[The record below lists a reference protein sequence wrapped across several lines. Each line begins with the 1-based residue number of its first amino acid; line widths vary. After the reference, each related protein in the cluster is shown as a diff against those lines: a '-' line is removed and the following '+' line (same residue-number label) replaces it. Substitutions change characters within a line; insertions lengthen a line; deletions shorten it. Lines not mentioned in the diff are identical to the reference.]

1 MDPELL
7 TLLTD
12 FGSLGLGAGFI
23 AWLYVKML
31 HRLDDMV
38 DKFQNQI
45 EAMQDRCDRRESEL
59 RTRYDSVIENY
70 NSERDQLLQGVTAQ
84 MKETALILVEL
95 KNEMESVRDNVA
107 TGLGEMR
114 QHYAVL
120 EAKRSAR
127 SEGV

>member
-12 FGSLGLGAGFI
+12 FGSLGLAAGFI
-23 AWLYVKML
+23 AWLYVKMQ
-31 HRLDDMV
+31 HRLDDLV
-38 DKFQNQI
+38 LRFQKQV
-45 EAMQDRCDRRESEL
+45 EDMQERCDRRESEL
-59 RTRYDSVIENY
+59 RSRYDSVIENY

-95 KNEMESVRDNVA
+95 KNEMETVRDNVT

-120 EAKRSAR
+120 DAQREAARKR
-127 SEGV
+127 G

>member
-38 DKFQNQI
+38 DKFQKQI